1 MDSIR
6 FPADGEGGAILG
18 SEYCSGYIDVVGQ
31 WNTGFYCPTSGENT
45 NVFCCGTETH
55 KYCCTKKDQMV
66 KEEMEGVTVI
76 IGFLVGASSAIIL
89 LTIISCICCPWC
101 PNYRRK
107 HVEKNEGST
116 YRQASH
122 VINTGSS
129 GGANHSTTPMLS
141 YLGGEFYRQGLP
153 HNHTLPHSHTLP
165 HTLAHQHSF
174 RGCDGE
180 RKYGTLGREP
190 RNLPTYHLLPRS
202 SYILIPQDT
211 PDLLSE
217 TRMQSNSGVHP
228 LTQSMMKVNMVE
240 RGDKQHQDG
249 EEDNDIYQST
259 KF

>member
-107 HVEKNEGST
+107 HVEKNEG
-116 YRQASH
+116 
-122 VINTGSS
+122 
-129 GGANHSTTPMLS
+129 
-141 YLGGEFYRQGLP
+141 
-153 HNHTLPHSHTLP
+153 
-165 HTLAHQHSF
+165 F
-174 RGCDGE
+174 RGCDGG